1 MQPTTAPDGVTIRVS
16 DSTASQDRLQVAS
29 DADHVF
35 EVGPTGCPAIEPL
48 VTVTHNGETAF
59 YPGCSPAELESIV
72 ADGTDESAAG
82 TPAAVVEHASTPSR
96 MPAVDLPGLRV
107 GKRELLAGCGWRRPT
122 SPADHT
128 TAGGFTETDQTTIFE
143 LGETLRGRGWG
154 DLSQDEAVADT
165 WRTARDAAGT
175 PVVVVN
181 AHSCTADTLLLEGA
195 PFDPLEGATA
205 VAETVGADRVVVY
218 ASRADDGA
226 VTTAQEAIEAYPD
239 PPVAIDVVTGPP
251 EYRAAEPTMALE
263 AIEGADRLEAR
274 LTPPGPAS
282 VGLYGRPTVVHTAR
296 TLAALA
302 VALRDADT
310 DEQSGTGEATRVVS
324 VTGDVVAPATV
335 ELPVTESL
343 RSVLE
348 AVDLDGEF
356 KAACVGGRFGG
367 VTADLDVSADPT
379 ALTEADLGTEG
390 AVHVLSE
397 DRCVLEFVGSR
408 TQYAADENCGRC
420 VPCREGSV
428 QLAGLLRDIY
438 DGEYDPAG
446 IEELVRVM
454 ARTSICA
461 FGVQAARPARTAVTE
476 FEHEL
481 RAHADGRCPADSCLT
496 ALEAT

>member
-1 MQPTTAPDGVTIRVS
+1 
-16 DSTASQDRLQVAS
+16 
-29 DADHVF
+29 
-35 EVGPTGCPAIEPL
+35 
-48 VTVTHNGETAF
+48 
-59 YPGCSPAELESIV
+59 
-72 ADGTDESAAG
+72 
-82 TPAAVVEHASTPSR
+82 
-96 MPAVDLPGLRV
+96 
-107 GKRELLAGCGWRRPT
+107 
-122 SPADHT
+122 
-128 TAGGFTETDQTTIFE
+128 
-143 LGETLRGRGWG
+143 
-154 DLSQDEAVADT
+154 
-165 WRTARDAAGT
+165 
-175 PVVVVN
+175 
-181 AHSCTADTLLLEGA
+181 
-195 PFDPLEGATA
+195 
-205 VAETVGADRVVVY
+205 
-218 ASRADDGA
+218 
-226 VTTAQEAIEAYPD
+226 
-239 PPVAIDVVTGPP
+239 
-251 EYRAAEPTMALE
+251 MALE